1 MVLVLRTEKHAI
13 SNEPFE
19 ALFASFKEQLAD
31 GVLVTVA
38 PHNVLQVF
46 LGCKCNVFICFYI
59 SQCVKRFWN
68 FS

>member
-46 LGCKCNVFICFYI
+46 LGCKCNVFI
-59 SQCVKRFWN
+59 SLCV
-68 FS
+68 